1 MGALWSHRECSSRA
15 EVGNRAVMSGLGIG
29 SAYWIMTAA
38 VQKEELGDK
47 GITTTKEDTF
57 EKVILF

>member
-29 SAYWIMTAA
+29 SAYWIMMAA
-38 VQKEELGDK
+38 LENRD
-47 GITTTKEDTF
+47 
-57 EKVILF
+57 

>member
-1 MGALWSHRECSSRA
+1 MGSLWSHRECSARA

-38 VQKEELGDK
+38 LENGDLGDK
-47 GITTTKEDTF
+47 GITTSKEDTI
-57 EKVILF
+57 EKVIFF